1 MLFAKHF
8 CVSLTAYHVNRFDL
22 AMVMIAPFVIIVL
35 FGAMFYHGKA
45 HHLPVALVDEDNS
58 ELSHLIYQHIHHN
71 ETVEAVLILDD
82 IQDAHH
88 AINRLD
94 VGGYIHIPKDAQ
106 NRLVRGENTGI
117 HIAYNQSFFSIG
129 SAISSALSK
138 STKGGI
144 AKFIQTK
151 HLTGVLPHLSGNMPH
166 VKISVL
172 FNPNLSYEFF

>member
-1 MLFAKHF
+1 ML
-8 CVSLTAYHVNRFDL
+8 
-22 AMVMIAPFVIIVL
+22 
-35 FGAMFYHGKA
+35 
-45 HHLPVALVDEDNS
+45 VAT
-58 ELSHLIYQHIHHN
+58 Y
-71 ETVEAVLILDD
+71 
-82 IQDAHH
+82 
-88 AINRLD
+88 
-94 VGGYIHIPKDAQ
+94 IPKDAQ
-106 NRLVRGENTGI
+106 NHLVRGENTGI

-172 FNPNLSYEFF
+172 LNPNLSYEFFLRAVFGRCGCYIYCAVWLPTPLDKNFMNTTCT